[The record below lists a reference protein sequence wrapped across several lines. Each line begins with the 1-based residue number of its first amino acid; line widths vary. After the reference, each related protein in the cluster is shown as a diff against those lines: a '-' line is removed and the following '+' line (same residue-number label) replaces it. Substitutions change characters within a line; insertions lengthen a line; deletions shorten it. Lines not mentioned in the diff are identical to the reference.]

1 MRGVDIE
8 SGKVFQIIVI
18 VNQTLKTLDVLVLN
32 NTKLLLMRSFSLL
45 SGIVNIYMERQEKIY
60 TCSLYM

>member
-1 MRGVDIE
+1 VRGVDIE